1 QAGEFGFVLLAY
13 SVSNNVLAAAV
24 ADQLLLVVTLSMLL
38 SPGLFIL
45 YQRVIA
51 PRFICEQAKRD
62 EEEFPDDSHVIIA
75 GSGRMGGL
83 VDRILQAGG
92 YKTTVIDYNY
102 KQLEAL
108 ERVGIR
114 NFFGDATRP

>member
-1 QAGEFGFVLLAY
+1 M
-13 SVSNNVLAAAV
+13 SNNVLAAAV